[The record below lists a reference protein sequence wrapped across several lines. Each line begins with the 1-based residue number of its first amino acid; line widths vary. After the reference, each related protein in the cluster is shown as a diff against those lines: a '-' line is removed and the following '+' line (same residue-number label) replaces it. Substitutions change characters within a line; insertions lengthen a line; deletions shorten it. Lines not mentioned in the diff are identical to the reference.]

1 MGMHY
6 VLQGLFVAAGSIA
19 VLAAVFDWEWFF
31 SAHNSQYIVRRAGR
45 RRARLL
51 YGLLGGIFIAVGVV
65 FFIAVRKM

>member
-6 VLQGLFVAAGSIA
+6 VLQGLFVVVGAIA
-19 VLAAVFDWEWFF
+19 VLAAVFNWEWFF

>member
-31 SAHNSQYIVRRAGR
+31 SAHNSQYVVRHAGR
-45 RRARLL
+45 QRARLL